1 MPESILA
8 QRVLLPELELQH
20 FYRHK
25 LRMFLHARKRCEFEV
40 CPKCATPSSSGYD
53 KRTVR
58 VKDAPLRNT
67 AVTLVITK
75 RRLYCK
81 PCRKP
86 FTEPL
91 AGVRKGRRS
100 TERYRSYVLWACENF
115 TNLESVR
122 RSARCSAGFLHNA
135 LYEQLDLRL
144 RKRQNPWPV
153 TIGIDEHSF
162 RRNKKL
168 GRTEFASIIVDYKN
182 RRVKELVEGRTSA
195 ELQRALAHIEGKE
208 NVQNVILDMCD
219 PFKNFAVAFFPNARI
234 IADKFHVLRLL
245 TPHINRRRKAL
256 VGDRRTAKIGRLL
269 LKNGPSLDYFTRRAV
284 WDWLAQYPEL
294 KDLYSW
300 KERMHGFYRTRGYD
314 RAATALTAMTDELA
328 NSQIKELKTLRRTLM
343 KWRIEILAYFQT
355 GLTNGRTE
363 GFNNLAKLVQRR
375 AFGYKSFRNYRLR
388 LLNACA

>member
-20 FYRHK
+20 FYRNRLHC
-25 LRMFLHARKRCEFEV
+25 FLHATKRSEMEV
-40 CPKCATPSSSGYD
+40 CPRCATPSTSGYD
-53 KRTVR
+53 KRKVR
-58 VKDAPLRNT
+58 VKDAPLRNA

-75 RRLYCK
+75 RRFYCK
-81 PCRKP
+81 TCEKP
-86 FTEPL
+86 FTEPVP
-91 AGVRKGRRS
+91 GIRKARRS
-100 TERYRSYVLWACENF
+100 TERYRAYVLWACENF
-115 TNLESVR
+115 TDLKRVR
-122 RSARCSAGFLHNA
+122 QAARCSAGFLYDA
-135 LYEQLDLRL
+135 LYEQLELRL
-144 RKRQNPWPV
+144 RKRQYPWPV

-168 GRTEFASIIVDYKN
+168 GRTEFASLIVDYKN
-182 RRVKELVEGRTSA
+182 KRIKELAQGRTAA
-195 ELQRALAHIEGKE
+195 ELEHQLAHIKGRE

-219 PFKNFAVAFFPNARI
+219 PFKNFAVNFFPNALI

-245 TPHINRRRKAL
+245 TPHLNRRRKAI

-269 LKNGPSLDYFTRRAV
+269 LKNGRDLDYFTRGAV
-284 WDWLAQYPEL
+284 WDWLALHPEL
-294 KDLYSW
+294 KELYSW
-300 KERMHGFYRTRGYD
+300 KERLHGFYRIRGYD
-314 RAATALTAMTDELA
+314 RAKQALTAMTDELA
-328 NSQIKELKTLRRTLM
+328 TATLKELQTLRRTLM
-343 KWRIEILAYFQT
+343 KWRVEILNYFKT